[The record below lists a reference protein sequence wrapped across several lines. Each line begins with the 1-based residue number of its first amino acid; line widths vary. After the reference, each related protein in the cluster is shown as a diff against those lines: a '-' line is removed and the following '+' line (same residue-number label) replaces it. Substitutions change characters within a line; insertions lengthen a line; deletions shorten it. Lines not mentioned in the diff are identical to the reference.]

1 MEQFF
6 RMLLSVIGL
15 INQLK
20 HRIILDSYHV
30 YLALFF
36 NQLINFPIEV
46 IMNTAIVTPK
56 SNKAK
61 NRFANLMDKNQ
72 TCIVEQIKDNLVFL
86 RSLNGKN
93 FFWVNLLNDSDWSI
107 KL

>member
-1 MEQFF
+1 
-6 RMLLSVIGL
+6 
-15 INQLK
+15 
-20 HRIILDSYHV
+20 
-30 YLALFF
+30 
-36 NQLINFPIEV
+36 
-46 IMNTAIVTPK
+46 MNTAIVTPI
-56 SNKAK
+56 SCKAK
-61 NRFANLMDKNQ
+61 NRLANLMNKNQ